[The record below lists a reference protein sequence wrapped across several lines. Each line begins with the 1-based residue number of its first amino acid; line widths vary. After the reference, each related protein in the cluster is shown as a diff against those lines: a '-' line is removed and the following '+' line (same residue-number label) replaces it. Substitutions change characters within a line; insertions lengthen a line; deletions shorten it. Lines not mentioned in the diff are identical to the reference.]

1 MGLSAELWPIVKQLQ
16 EGDQF
21 DEIICSSL
29 SCLMFNSLW
38 LMHTIDADDPD
49 KVIVCLCVTI
59 NICTSTLKDENLMC
73 YFKLNLQF

>member
-38 LMHTIDADDPD
+38 LMHTIDVDDPD
-49 KVIVCLCVTI
+49 KVICVTI
-59 NICTSTLKDENLMC
+59 QQYIICTFTLKDKNLMC
-73 YFKLNLQF
+73 YKSQCW